1 MHTWKLETGR
11 LTSTL
16 QPITVTQLSTFP
28 FKKDG
33 QTQCAV
39 IGPGSIK
46 CLHIHQ
52 NTTRVLY
59 QVKCEL
65 VMTCHVWADSHCLLV
80 GTAGNTL
87 LVVTNGEITQEITDK
102 VSVSRMNTIVIL
114 PDGSVLVGMSTGVI
128 SVFQKFDVAGQGPPS
143 KNQELARKL
152 KGELDDS
159 KQLKKIRDFV
169 VDESAEITHLSVSD
183 CEQYC
188 IALTS
193 NGAVVRISIDGES
206 IGTDEEILQ
215 ESLLDTMHSG
225 AILSVSTNGISK
237 PLVVTSGVDH
247 SIRIWNYKTQMQ
259 QLVIYFEETPTTVSI
274 HPTSI
279 FIAVTFENSV
289 KILAILE
296 DDLKCVW
303 ESLKMS
309 NSRQVPH
316 SV

>member
-1 MHTWKLETGR
+1 
-11 LTSTL
+11 
-16 QPITVTQLSTFP
+16 
-28 FKKDG
+28 
-33 QTQCAV
+33 
-39 IGPGSIK
+39 
-46 CLHIHQ
+46 
-52 NTTRVLY
+52 
-59 QVKCEL
+59 
-65 VMTCHVWADSHCLLV
+65 MTCHVWADSHCLLV